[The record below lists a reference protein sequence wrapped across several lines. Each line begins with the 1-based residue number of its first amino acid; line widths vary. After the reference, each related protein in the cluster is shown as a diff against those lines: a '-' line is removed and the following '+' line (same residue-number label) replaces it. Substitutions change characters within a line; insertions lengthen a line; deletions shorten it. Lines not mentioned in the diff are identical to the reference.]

1 MPKTAGHIIKG
12 GDVKLGG
19 QFRLDVAQVQSS
31 IGGTQKTTAALVT
44 PKARIMESQPGFAVI
59 EITCSCGKR
68 TNLRCEYAGAQA
80 PEGSKI
86 QNGESAGAEQAPNET
101 KINGE
106 KQNAN

>member
-12 GDVKLGG
+12 DDVKLEG

-31 IGGTQKTTAALVT
+31 IGGPQRTTAALAT

-68 TNLRCEYAGAQA
+68 MDLRCEYNGAQA

-106 KQNAN
+106 KRNAN